1 MAVPIFVI
9 LPWVT
14 LVGLVV
20 AVAVQVSESPGARVP
35 AVFEVS
41 AGVNLQDVTLPKIL
55 SFTVTSVNVTLPVF
69 FTK

>member
-20 AVAVQVSESPGARVP
+20 AVAEQVSESPGARVP
-35 AVFEVS
+35 GVFEVS
-41 AGVNLQDVTLPKIL
+41 PVAKLQDVTLPRML
-55 SFTVTSVNVTLPVF
+55 SLTWMLFNVTLPVF
-69 FTK
+69 FTR

>member
-20 AVAVQVSESPGARVP
+20 AVAEQVSESPGARVP
-35 AVFEVS
+35 GVFEVS
-41 AGVNLQDVTLPKIL
+41 PVAKLQDVTLPKIL
-55 SFTVTSVNVTLPVF
+55 SFTVTSVNVTLPVLV
-69 FTK
+69 TR